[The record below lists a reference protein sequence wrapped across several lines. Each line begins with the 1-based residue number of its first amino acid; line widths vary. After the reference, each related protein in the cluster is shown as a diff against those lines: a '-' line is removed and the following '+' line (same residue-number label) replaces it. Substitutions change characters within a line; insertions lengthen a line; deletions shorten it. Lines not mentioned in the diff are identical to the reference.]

1 MPDPRA
7 GREESLLS
15 TRRVAE
21 KAGFRSAAAV
31 TAADGTGMIQYL
43 ANLAAWPDGDAGSAG
58 ADGRE
63 PRPCW
68 RRAGLLSWASR
79 GRPSPVLNSIS

>member
-1 MPDPRA
+1 VPDPRA
-7 GREESLLS
+7 GREESSLS

-43 ANLAAWPDGDAGSAG
+43 VNLAAWS
-58 ADGRE
+58 
-63 PRPCW
+63 
-68 RRAGLLSWASR
+68 
-79 GRPSPVLNSIS
+79 